1 MIKLYKGKKFWA
13 SRNLGISSNK
23 INLVRRVQK
32 QQFAD
37 KNSILIDDYPKNVNE
52 FRAEVV
58 KVLFIM
64 ATLQEL
70 QTSKKTNIK

>member
-1 MIKLYKGKKFWA
+1 MIKIVYQVKGFWA
-13 SRNLGISSNK
+13 TKIYISSSK

-37 KNSILIDDYPKNVNE
+37 KNSILIDDYPKNVND
-52 FRAEVV
+52 FRNQRV
-58 KVLFIM
+58 KALSIM

-70 QTSKKTNIK
+70 